1 MQGSLES
8 AAGVRAGDV
17 LAGKFR
23 IDRVLGMGGMGVV
36 VEAYHLQLETKV
48 AIKFLLPATLEDHEA
63 VERFAREARAA
74 VKITSEHVARVLD
87 VGTLEE
93 TGAPYIVMEFL
104 EGSDLATLLQER
116 GPLAIEMTVDFVLQ
130 ACVAIADAH
139 RLGIVHRDL
148 KPGNL
153 FCVPRSDGGL
163 VIKVLDFGISKLSG
177 LGGPSGIAATRTNAV
192 MGSPLY
198 MSPEQMISTKDVD
211 AQTDIWALGVIL
223 YELLTGARPF
233 VGSTYAEIA
242 IRVATAAPPS
252 LRSLR
257 ADIPEALDAVVLR
270 CLEKDKRARYANVAE
285 LALALA
291 DFGPPHSRIVVDRI
305 SGILDMTGRP
315 FGASGRPGPSAR
327 PAAVPSAG
335 TLPSKPSASGTMT
348 SLPPAAASG
357 LGSLQ
362 TAPPTA
368 ATAAQRANE
377 PPRKNESTRRFTTL
391 VVVAGLVSLMAVGGW
406 VIGRGLASTGNGG
419 GGVPTGPPPS
429 VQGPATQTPD
439 ASPTSVLT
447 TQNTAP
453 SGQVAGGVGDV
464 ADSAP
469 TTSSGSSSSS
479 GTSQG
484 AGSGRTLGGSHRGT
498 EGSGR
503 PVFHSSGSSQGNP
516 LNMGLQ

>member
-8 AAGVRAGDV
+8 AAGVREGEV

-48 AIKFLLPATLEDHEA
+48 ALKFLLPATLEDYES

-87 VGTLEE
+87 VGTLDE

-104 EGSDLATLLQER
+104 EGSDLATLLQQR
-116 GPLAIEMTVDFVLQ
+116 GPLAIEVTVDFVLQ
-130 ACVAIADAH
+130 ACVAVADAH

-177 LGGPSGIAATRTNAV
+177 LAGHPSGIAATRTNAV

-211 AQTDIWALGVIL
+211 AHTDIWALGVIL

-242 IRVATAAPPS
+242 IRVATAPAPS

-257 ADIPEALDAVVLR
+257 ADIPEALEAVVLR
-270 CLEKDKRARYANVAE
+270 CLEKDKRTRYANVAE
-285 LALALA
+285 LAFALA
-291 DFGPPHSRIVVDRI
+291 EFGPPHSQIVVDRI
-305 SGILDMTGRP
+305 SGILDVKARPLGVSGRGA
-315 FGASGRPGPSAR
+315 GASRP
-327 PAAVPSAG
+327 PAARQAS
-335 TLPSKPSASGTMT
+335 TLPSKPAPSGTMT
-348 SLPPAAASG
+348 SLPAQAAQE
-357 LGSLQ
+357 LE

-368 ATAAQRANE
+368 ATAAQRANG
-377 PPRKNESTRRFTTL
+377 STKKLVTL
-391 VVVAGLVSLMAVGGW
+391 GVAAGVLSLMAVAGWAVERKGPSPGHGG
-406 VIGRGLASTGNGG
+406 GDSTGFSGA
-419 GGVPTGPPPS
+419 P
-429 VQGPATQTPD
+429 QG
-439 ASPTSVLT
+439 LT
-447 TQNTAP
+447 TQAEDASQPSLPSGQDSAP
-453 SGQVAGGVGDV
+453 SGQAAAGVGDV
-464 ADSAP
+464 ADSVPAP
-469 TTSSGSSSSS
+469 SGPSSS
-479 GTSQG
+479 GVPQ
-484 AGSGRTLGGSHRGT
+484 GSGSGPTLSGSHRGWRT
-498 EGSGR
+498 GASGR
-503 PVFHSSGSSQGNP
+503 PASRSSDSPQGNP

>member
-177 LGGPSGIAATRTNAV
+177 LGGLSGIAATRTNAV

-257 ADIPEALDAVVLR
+257 ADIPEALDAAVLR

-315 FGASGRPGPSAR
+315 FGASGRPAGPSAR
-327 PAAVPSAG
+327 PAVVPSAG

-357 LGSLQ
+357 MGSIQ

-377 PPRKNESTRRFTTL
+377 PPRKNESTRRLMTL
-391 VVVAGLVSLMAVGGW
+391 GVVAGVVSLMAVGGW
-406 VIGRGLASTGNGG
+406 VVGRKSPSPGNGAG
-419 GGVPTGPPPS
+419 GDTTGPPPS

-439 ASPTSVLT
+439 ASP
-447 TQNTAP
+447 
-453 SGQVAGGVGDV
+453 SGQVAAGVGDV

-469 TTSSGSSSSS
+469 TSSGSSSS
-479 GTSQG
+479 GTPQG
-484 AGSGRTLGGSHRGT
+484 AGSGRTLGGHRGSQT